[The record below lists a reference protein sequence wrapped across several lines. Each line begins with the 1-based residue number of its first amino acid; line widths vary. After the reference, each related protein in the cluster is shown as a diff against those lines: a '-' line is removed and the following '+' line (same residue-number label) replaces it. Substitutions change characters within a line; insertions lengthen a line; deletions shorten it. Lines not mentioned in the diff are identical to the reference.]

1 MGMAVTSMDVLAVD
15 IVLVLNLLRA
25 ISGLGLSQPLTKEGW
40 ERLKRLFEK
49 NEKDELTL
57 EEADEFIETQRCGS
71 YTYAQH
77 NNKEAQK

>member
-1 MGMAVTSMDVLAVD
+1 
-15 IVLVLNLLRA
+15 
-25 ISGLGLSQPLTKEGW
+25 
-40 ERLKRLFEK
+40 LKRLFEK

-57 EEADEFIETQRCGS
+57 EEADEFIETQRRGS